1 MKITHRFYLREPVNT
16 DAKAPIYMQ
25 ITADRKTTKRAIGY
39 ELFAKEWDS
48 EKERAKYNHAVN
60 QRIQQLQSKLTDL
73 QYELQKNPQ
82 SLSVSEIGDH
92 LFKEQSNTGM
102 LLEFFESRMES
113 ENQRGVLSNGTY
125 KHYKSCLTHLRAF
138 ISNSYKRKDL
148 PLVQVDLKFIESF
161 DIYLVKRDLNR
172 NTITSNY
179 HKKLKTTLE
188 SAVRNSLLDKNPYE
202 NFKLKHL
209 PTQRNYL
216 DQEELIKIQSY
227 DFSSNLSLD
236 RVRDLFI
243 FSCYT
248 GLRYS
253 DAQDLKAKD
262 VNFSKEGSYI
272 YRKQN
277 KTKEI
282 IQVPIHEIALKILD
296 KYNNE
301 ERNITGNL
309 LPQISNQKLN
319 TYLKIIGDLVGIKKA
334 LTHHVA
340 RHTCATLLLN
350 QGISLAIVQQMLG
363 HNDPRTTGQ
372 YAKLLNNTV
381 KNEVLGAF
389 NKINDDKK

>member
-60 QRIQQLQSKLTDL
+60 QRIQQLLSKLTDL

-82 SLSVSEIGDH
+82 SLSVSEIADN
-92 LFKEQSNTGM
+92 LFKERSNSYM

-113 ENQRGVLSNGTY
+113 ENQRGVLSKGTY
-125 KHYKSCLTHLRAF
+125 KHYKSCLTHLSAF
-138 ISNSYKRKDL
+138 VSLHYKRKDI
-148 PLVQVDLKFIESF
+148 PLVQVDLKFIEAF
-161 DIYLVKRDLNR
+161 DTFLVKRDLNR

-179 HKKLKTTLE
+179 HKKVKTTLA
-188 SAVRNSLLDKNPYE
+188 SAIRNSLLEKNPYE
-202 NFKLKHL
+202 NFKLKQL
-209 PTQRNYL
+209 PTQRDYL
-216 DQEELIKIQSY
+216 DQDELMKIQSF

-236 RVRDLFI
+236 RVRDLFV

-248 GLRYS
+248 GLRFS
-253 DAQDLKAKD
+253 DAQDLKEKD
-262 VNFSKEGSYI
+262 VNTSAEGSYI

-277 KTKEI
+277 KTKELV
-282 IQVPIHEIALKILD
+282 QVPIHDIAYQILE
-296 KYNNE
+296 KYNND
-301 ERNITGNL
+301 ERKITGKI

-319 TYLKIIGDLVGIKKA
+319 AYLKIIGDLVGIQKN

-340 RHTCATLLLN
+340 RHTCATLLIN
-350 QGISLAIVQQMLG
+350 QGVSMSVVQQVLG
-363 HNDPRTTGQ
+363 HENPRTTAI
-372 YAKLLNNTV
+372 YAKLLTNTV
-381 KNEVLGAF
+381 KNEVLEAF
-389 NKINDDKK
+389 NRINDGK

>member
-16 DAKAPIYMQ
+16 DAKAPVYMQ

-82 SLSVSEIGDH
+82 SLSVSEIADN
-92 LFKEQSNTGM
+92 LFKERSNSDM

-113 ENQRGVLSNGTY
+113 ENQRGVLSKGTY
-125 KHYKSCLTHLRAF
+125 KHYKSCLTHLSAF
-138 ISNSYKRKDL
+138 VSLQYKRKDI
-148 PLVQVDLKFIESF
+148 PLVQVDLKFIEAF
-161 DIYLVKRDLNR
+161 DTFLVKRDLNR

-179 HKKLKTTLE
+179 HKKVKTTLA
-188 SAVRNSLLDKNPYE
+188 SAIRNSLLEKNPYE
-202 NFKLKHL
+202 NFKLKQL
-209 PTQRNYL
+209 PTQRDYL
-216 DQEELIKIQSY
+216 DQDELMKIQSF

-236 RVRDLFI
+236 RVRDLFV

-248 GLRYS
+248 GLRFS
-253 DAQDLKAKD
+253 DAQDLKEKD
-262 VNFSKEGSYI
+262 VNVSAEGSYL

-277 KTKEI
+277 KTKELV
-282 IQVPIHEIALKILD
+282 QVPIYGIAFQILE
-296 KYNNE
+296 KYNNV
-301 ERNITGNL
+301 ERKITGKI

-319 TYLKIIGDLVGIKKA
+319 AYLKTIGDLVGIQKN

-340 RHTCATLLLN
+340 RHTCATLLIN
-350 QGISLAIVQQMLG
+350 QGVSMSIVQQVLG
-363 HNDPRTTGQ
+363 HENPRTTAI
-372 YAKLLNNTV
+372 YAKLLTNTV
-381 KNEVLGAF
+381 KNEVLEAF
-389 NKINDDKK
+389 NRINDGK

>member
-1 MKITHRFYLREPVNT
+1 MKITHRFYLREPENT
-16 DAKAPIYMQ
+16 DAKAPVYMQ
-25 ITADRKTTKRAIGY
+25 ITCDRKTTKRAIGY

-113 ENQRGVLSNGTY
+113 ENQRGVLSKGTY

-148 PLVQVDLKFIESF
+148 PLVQIDLKFIESF

-179 HKKLKTTLE
+179 HKKLKTTLA
-188 SAVRNSLLDKNPYE
+188 SAIRNGLLEKNPYE
-202 NFKLKHL
+202 NFKLRQL

-216 DQEELIKIQSY
+216 DQEELIKIQSF

-236 RVRDLFI
+236 RVRDLFV

-248 GLRYS
+248 GLRFS
-253 DAQDLKAKD
+253 DAQDLKEKD
-262 VNFSKEGSYI
+262 LNVSSEGSFI

-277 KTKEI
+277 KTKEAVQI
-282 IQVPIHEIALKILD
+282 PVFEIASMILE
-296 KYNNE
+296 KYNND
-301 ERNITGNL
+301 ERKITGRL
-309 LPQISNQKLN
+309 LPQISNQKVN
-319 TYLKIIGDLVGIKKA
+319 AYLKVIGDHVGIQKT

-350 QGISLAIVQQMLG
+350 NGASKSVVQQILG
-363 HNDPRTTGQ
+363 HENSRTTDI
-372 YAKLLNNTV
+372 YAKLMTNTV